1 MAPGPVARG
10 RCAGGASC
18 LAERA
23 FVGADFCEH
32 CFVKFQEYHRVLDFS
47 VQLDVTEDDISIFSK
62 RLCCKLTERLV
73 ACMQLL
79 LRPKTGIVVSGSKT
93 CIVT

>member
-1 MAPGPVARG
+1 M
-10 RCAGGASC
+10 
-18 LAERA
+18 
-23 FVGADFCEH
+23 GADFCEH

-73 ACMQLL
+73 ACMQLF

>member
-1 MAPGPVARG
+1 M
-10 RCAGGASC
+10 
-18 LAERA
+18 
-23 FVGADFCEH
+23 GADFCEH
-32 CFVKFQEYHRVLDFS
+32 SFVKFQEYHRVLDFS

-73 ACMQLL
+73 ACMQLF
-79 LRPKTGIVVSGSKT
+79 LRPKTGIVVSESKT